1 MGTARIGR
9 KGEVMTETLV
19 RVKAVMAAT
28 GYSRSSL
35 YALMKAGKFPRPVRL
50 AGGGAVA
57 WKTSEVQR
65 WIDAQAKKP
74 EAEQ

>member
-1 MGTARIGR
+1 M
-9 KGEVMTETLV
+9 

-35 YALMKAGKFPRPVRL
+35 YALMQQGKFPRPVTL

-57 WKTSEVQR
+57 WKSSEIQR
-65 WIDAQAKKP
+65 WIDQQGKPAEAAQ
-74 EAEQ
+74 